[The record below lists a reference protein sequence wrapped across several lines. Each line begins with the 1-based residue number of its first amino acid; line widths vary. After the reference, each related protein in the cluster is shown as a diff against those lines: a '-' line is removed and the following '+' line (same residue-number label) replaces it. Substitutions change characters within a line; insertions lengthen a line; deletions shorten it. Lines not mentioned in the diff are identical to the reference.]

1 MFKINFCLGKHT
13 MEISHPMIS
22 DQVYEKT
29 LERSLIFAHLHL
41 ETVKGKKIQFF
52 LRFKKVYF
60 LLFHLNI
67 CIHGKNKDK

>member
-1 MFKINFCLGKHT
+1 

-41 ETVKGKKIQFF
+41 ETVKGKKRQFF
-52 LRFKKVYF
+52 WDLRNKQLITYKTYTSTKKISSRNVDHF
-60 LLFHLNI
+60 WPMP
-67 CIHGKNKDK
+67 KW